1 MRPSRRLLALAFL
14 ALAATALAVSL
25 GGGARDQAL
34 TLWFVLGVVAV
45 VDFGLSLS
53 RRLRITVTAPAE
65 VFVGEHGQLTIH
77 SETPAHPRASARIDW
92 PHGLDGEADTD
103 LSALA
108 NGGPAK
114 ARFFARRRGT
124 WQVKQLWL
132 NWPSR
137 LGLFHFTPRVKM
149 EIAIAAATNIRP
161 VTSGQIDVAVRS
173 TLFGVKENLM
183 VGEGSEFHQLRDFT
197 QGMDVRGIDWKR
209 SARHRNLISREM
221 RAERNHHVI
230 IALDNGYL
238 MREELAG
245 LPKIDHAVN
254 AGLAVAWAAALGG
267 DLVGLY
273 AFDARPRLFAP
284 PEPGRTAFARMRSR
298 TAELEYATVETN
310 HTLAMAELSAR
321 TPRRSLI
328 VIFSDFVDT
337 TTAELLVE
345 NVATLSKRHVIIF
358 VALRDPGLT
367 EMVETSPT
375 DLTQAARA
383 VSAGQMLKE
392 RRLVMERLS
401 RLGVVVLDTPPGE
414 VTPRLVSTYL
424 DLKAKEVV

>member
-1 MRPSRRLLALAFL
+1 MRPSRRLLALALL

-25 GGGARDQAL
+25 GGGAREQAL
-34 TLWFVLGVVAV
+34 VLWAALGVAAI
-45 VDFGLSLS
+45 VDIGLSLQ

-65 VFVGEHGQLTIH
+65 VFVGEYGELTIH
-77 SETPAHPRASARIDW
+77 AETPAHPAAAARIDW
-92 PHGLDGEADTD
+92 PQGLDGEADTN
-103 LSALA
+103 LAGLA
-108 NGGPAK
+108 NGEPAT
-114 ARFFARRRGT
+114 ARFLARRRGT
-124 WQVKQLWL
+124 WRIDQLWL

-137 LGLFHFTPRVKM
+137 LGLFHFTPRIKTD
-149 EIAIAAATNIRP
+149 IAIAAAPNIRP
-161 VTSGQIDVAVRS
+161 VTTGQIDVAVRS
-173 TLFGVKENLM
+173 TLYGVKENLM

-209 SARHRNLISREM
+209 SARHRSLVAREM

-245 LPKIDHAVN
+245 LPKIDHAIN
-254 AGLAVAWAAALGG
+254 AGLAIAWAAALGG

-284 PEPGRTAFARMRSR
+284 PEPGRTAFARIRTR

-310 HTLAMAELSAR
+310 HTLAIAELSAR

-358 VALRDPGLT
+358 VALRDPGLNKLVESAPSGLT
-367 EMVETSPT
+367 E
-375 DLTQAARA
+375 AARA

-414 VTPRLVSTYL
+414 VTPRLVSAYL
-424 DLKAKEVV
+424 DLKAKEVI